1 MRRTLSED
9 SSSER
14 TEEPTARRLEKAR
27 EEGQIARSVE
37 LNTAVLLVTATMF
50 FTFSG
55 QWMFDKLGQ
64 LFVYQLQFDR
74 KVMDK
79 AELLPAIF
87 AQSVL
92 DGYVIIFPIMITLAV
107 LAVLSTGLT
116 GGFIFSAKLLMP
128 NFGKLNPM
136 SGLARIFGIK
146 AIIELGKSILK
157 FSIVTVILFLTVM
170 HNMEALLNLNR
181 MDLNVAVKQAGSMI
195 VDACFWMSMGLVF
208 IALLDV
214 PLQIYQVNKKLKMT
228 KQEVK
233 DEMKD
238 SEGRPEIKAQIRRRQ
253 REMANNKMMSKV
265 KDADVVIT
273 NPQHF
278 AVALQYDPTS
288 DGAPILIAKGADELA
303 RKIREIAKEEGVEI
317 FEAPEL
323 ARALYFTTKLE
334 TIIPEELYHAV
345 AQVIAYVFSLN
356 DAYSKSSRFVK
367 PKPKI
372 PENMRFDENGYLMDN
387 AVA

>member
-1 MRRTLSED
+1 MSEE

-37 LNTAVLLVTATMF
+37 LNTAVLLVTATLF

-87 AQSVL
+87 AQSVF

-146 AIIELGKSILK
+146 ALIELGKSILK

-195 VDACFWMSMGLVF
+195 IDACFWMSMGLVF

-253 REMANNKMMSKV
+253 REMANKKMMSKV

>member
-1 MRRTLSED
+1 MSEE

-37 LNTAVLLVTATMF
+37 LNTAVLLVTATLF

-107 LAVLSTGLT
+107 LAILSTGLT

-146 AIIELGKSILK
+146 ALIELGKSILK
-157 FSIVTVILFLTVM
+157 FSIVTVILYLTVM

-195 VDACFWMSMGLVF
+195 IDACFWMSMGLVF
-208 IALLDV
+208 VALLDV

-303 RKIREIAKEEGVEI
+303 RKIKEVAKEEGVEI

>member
-1 MRRTLSED
+1 MSEE
-9 SSSER
+9 SSAER

-64 LFVYQLQFDR
+64 LFVSQLQFDR

-87 AQSVL
+87 GQSIF

-107 LAVLSTGLT
+107 LAILSTGLT
-116 GGFIFSAKLLMP
+116 GGFIFSSKLLMP
-128 NFGKLNPM
+128 NFAKLNPL

-146 AIIELGKSILK
+146 ALIELGKSILK
-157 FSIVTVILFLTVM
+157 FSIVTVILYLTVM
-170 HNMEALLNLNR
+170 HDMEALLNLNR
-181 MDLNVAVKQAGSMI
+181 MDLNIAVKEAGSMI
-195 VDACFWMSMGLVF
+195 VDACFWMSMGLVL

-323 ARALYFTTKLE
+323 ARALYFTTKLD

-372 PENMRFDENGYLMDN
+372 PENMRFDENGYLLDN